1 MQALGADRLVVSL
14 PELGRSFTVYVR
26 GLDVL
31 VDASAL
37 LQLLHKL
44 NMHSK
49 VLPSECPAR
58 VVSISCVVAT
68 HIDRCVLRRQDVEGP
83 L

>member
-1 MQALGADRLVVSL
+1 MEALGADRLAVRLSD
-14 PELGRSFTVYVR
+14 PGKSFTVYVR

-31 VDASAL
+31 VDASTL
-37 LQLLHKL
+37 LQLLCKL